1 MNPITLFSS
10 KIYLCFFKSKA
21 ISWQFVKLSHLLL
34 CKLMSVDMCFVF
46 LNLICSVVFV
56 MILVHVQHKIN
67 IFCFKKKQNKKKDNF
82 THI

>member
-67 IFCFKKKQNKKKDNF
+67 IFCFKKKAKQKKDNF